1 MHKRLGVGLLAVV
14 VGFMAWA
21 AEPLVVIGPWAGVGA
36 ELFLP
41 VLEAFSEKTGIP
53 VDYRIMRAEDLAP
66 VLPAQFA
73 AGLTPGDLIFI
84 AWSWWVKEFAEH
96 LVDLS
101 EEIAGIPFTVEP
113 VVVEGRTV
121 GVSYVTSV
129 KPGFWYRKSFF
140 EAHGLTP
147 PATWEEFLALL
158 ERIEAIPGVEKAVA
172 SGDGVGWP
180 LTDIVEH
187 FILAFGGVDMFW
199 GLIEGTVKWESP
211 EVRAI
216 FENYIIPF
224 LAYASEPIEWSAA
237 ADLWWDGKY
246 GIYFMGNW
254 ITAMVEDPEDLGVF
268 TLPGCQAI
276 VGATD
281 YMFIPKYS
289 KRIDDALALLRYL
302 VSVEGVALRVSKGGK
317 LSMRADVGPEYYPPA
332 EAALAQAV
340 GALKI
345 VPDMDDTIGGDWQ
358 PTFWDQLKLLWVR
371 PEALDDVLRA
381 LDAAHP
387 KGR

>member
-1 MHKRLGVGLLAVV
+1 M
-14 VGFMAWA
+14 
-21 AEPLVVIGPWAGVGA
+21 
-36 ELFLP
+36 
-41 VLEAFSEKTGIP
+41 
-53 VDYRIMRAEDLAP
+53 DYRIMRAEDLAP

-332 EAALAQAV
+332 EQALVQAV